1 MTGHPSPRPS
11 GACSYS
17 YYCQGSAQRKGCN
30 NGNFTV
36 EWKIEDYLLSTI
48 DEQIQIK
55 LQAKPRQEPKA
66 NQDVQLKALQ
76 KKLSKLSEL
85 YIDDMI
91 SKADYSKK
99 YAELTSQMD
108 EITQVKSQ
116 SRAPE
121 EIATLFS
128 AGWQEIYKQL
138 NKENKQA
145 FWKLKI
151 KEIRLY
157 KDRRIEFDFL

>member
-1 MTGHPSPRPS
+1 M
-11 GACSYS
+11 
-17 YYCQGSAQRKGCN
+17 
-30 NGNFTV
+30 
-36 EWKIEDYLLSTI
+36 
-48 DEQIQIK
+48 
-55 LQAKPRQEPKA
+55 
-66 NQDVQLKALQ
+66 QLKALQ

-99 YAELTSQMD
+99 YVELTSQMD
-108 EITQVKSQ
+108 ELTQVKSQ

-128 AGWQEIYKQL
+128 AWWQEIYKQL

-157 KDRRIEFDFL
+157 KDRRIAFDFLWVLSLYNPLGYNKLSTQEYPPPK